1 MALSPTGVI
10 IGEEGAEP
18 IMGLLTTVLGCE
30 ISWGTQGLEVLHPQ
44 WGKLNVTVEDG
55 CPIVPQEVAMKLI
68 QQIESKAKQVV
79 KTLRMDTSSEA
90 MWLQIG

>member
-1 MALSPTGVI
+1 MVLSPTGVI
-10 IGEEGAEP
+10 IGEEGTEP

>member
-10 IGEEGAEP
+10 IGEEGTEP

-68 QQIESKAKQVV
+68 QQIESKATQVV